1 MRYTSVI
8 SSEMNSLY
16 KVIKVLNNQSIKYK
30 IKGNI
35 LLHFLQYEA
44 ECDRYFRGTQDIDLS
59 TEHKE
64 LEKLKKSI
72 ELMYPDCEIITNDE
86 GVVKRIKNINQF
98 NLSQI
103 DISSTNNLNLM
114 DEFTSLYTFK
124 DQKFYGNSTEGIFR
138 DKIRSIS
145 SISVSRRFKD
155 VIDIFI
161 LKDML
166 DMTDDELKYRLNK
179 YKIGNFEQYF
189 KKETIIAKEQFKGFV
204 SSENDITIDNIYD
217 KMSEIIRESGGDCL
231 EWK

>member
-1 MRYTSVI
+1 M
-8 SSEMNSLY
+8 
-16 KVIKVLNNQSIKYK
+16 
-30 IKGNI
+30 
-35 LLHFLQYEA
+35 
-44 ECDRYFRGTQDIDLS
+44 DL
-59 TEHKE
+59 
-64 LEKLKKSI
+64 
-72 ELMYPDCEIITNDE
+72 
-86 GVVKRIKNINQF
+86 R
-98 NLSQI
+98 
-103 DISSTNNLNLM
+103 
-114 DEFTSLYTFK
+114 DEFTSLYTLK

-166 DMTDDELKYRLNK
+166 DMTDSELKDMINK

-204 SSENDITIDNIYD
+204 SKENDIIIDNIYD
-217 KMSEIIRESGGDCL
+217 KMSEIIRESDGDCL